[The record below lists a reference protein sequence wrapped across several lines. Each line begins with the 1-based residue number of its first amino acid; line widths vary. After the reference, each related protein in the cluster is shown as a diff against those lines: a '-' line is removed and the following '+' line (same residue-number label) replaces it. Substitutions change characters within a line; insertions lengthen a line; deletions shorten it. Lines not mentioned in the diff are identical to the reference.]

1 MNNATH
7 NSIVNFIWGIAD
19 DVLRDVYV
27 RGKYRDVILPM
38 TVIRRLD
45 ALLEPS
51 KEKVLG
57 MKKQLDGAGIANQ
70 HAALCQAA
78 GEAFYNVSPFTLRD
92 LKNRAKQQQL
102 KADFEAYLDGFSPN
116 VQEILDKFKFRNQIP
131 TLIEADILGHLI
143 EKFLDGRVN
152 LSPKPVKDVDGN
164 EILPALDN
172 HSMGTIFEELIRRFN
187 EENNEEAG
195 EHFTPRDV
203 VKLMADLIFLPVADD
218 IESGTYLV
226 YDGAC
231 GTGGM
236 LTVAEERLAEL
247 AESHGKDVSIHLFG
261 QEVQPE
267 TYAISKAD
275 LLLKGEGAEAENMKY
290 GSTLSSDAFPSQE
303 FDFML
308 SNPPYGKSWKTD
320 LERLGG
326 KGGIKDPR
334 FVTQHGGDPEY
345 KMITRSSDGQL
356 MFLVNKLSKMK
367 HTTRHGSR
375 ITEVHNGSSLFT
387 GDAGQ
392 GESNIRR
399 WIIEN
404 DWLEAIIALPENM
417 FYNTGIATYIWVLTN
432 RKSDTRRGKVQLID
446 ATEWYV
452 PLRRNLGKK
461 NCEFSEEHI
470 RAICDLVVNPVETE
484 KSKIF
489 PNEAFGYWKVTV
501 DRPLR
506 LAVDLNPTRLER
518 FGRTCI
524 KAKEEPLANLAC
536 RVAEALGA
544 GPHLDFN
551 AFMDACDADAD
562 KHGVKLTAK
571 RKKLLQS
578 ELSDTV
584 EAATPV
590 LKKVHKPGKTTPDP
604 IHGLFKTEVN
614 GKTCVVE
621 YEPDTA
627 LRDSEQVPLLEE
639 GGIERFFRREVL
651 PYTPDA
657 WIDESKTQIG
667 YEISFTRHF
676 YKPTP
681 MRSLE
686 DIRADLQ
693 ALQKEAE
700 GLLDSIVGAGTRG

>member
-1 MNNATH
+1 MNHVIHT
-7 NSIVNFIWGIAD
+7 SIVNFIWGIAD
-19 DVLRDVYV
+19 DVLRDIYV

-45 ALLEPS
+45 VLLEPS

-57 MKKQLDGAGIANQ
+57 MKRKLDQAGIANQ
-70 HAALCQAA
+70 HAALCQTA

-92 LKNRAKQQQL
+92 LKNRARQQQL
-102 KADFEAYLDGFSPN
+102 KVDFEAYLDGFSPN
-116 VQEILDKFKFRNQIP
+116 VQEILGKFKFRDQIP

-143 EKFLDGRVN
+143 EKFLDGRIN
-152 LSPKPVKDVDGN
+152 LSPKPVLDVDGN
-164 EILPALDN
+164 ELLPALDN

-247 AESHGKDVSIHLFG
+247 AANHGKDVSIHLYG

-275 LLLKGEGAEAENMKY
+275 LLLKGEGGGADNIKY
-290 GSTLSSDAFPSQE
+290 GSTLSKDAFPSQE

-320 LERLGG
+320 LEHLGG
-326 KGGIKDPR
+326 KSDIKDPR
-334 FVTQHGGDPEY
+334 FVTQHGDDPEFT
-345 KMITRSSDGQL
+345 MITRSSDGQL
-356 MFLVNKLSKMK
+356 MFLVNKLAKMK
-367 HTTRHGSR
+367 HSTRLGSR
-375 ITEVHNGSSLFT
+375 IAQVHNGSSLFT

-417 FYNTGIATYIWVLTN
+417 FYNTGIATYIWVLSN
-432 RKSDTRRGKVQLID
+432 RKSALRQGQVQLID
-446 ATEWYV
+446 ASELCTA
-452 PLRRNLGKK
+452 LRKNLGSK
-461 NCEFSEEHI
+461 NCELSAEHI
-470 RAICDLVVNPVETE
+470 AEITE
-484 KSKIF
+484 LFLECKESDISKIF
-489 PNEAFGYWKVTV
+489 PNQAFGYWKVSV

-506 LAVDLNPTRLER
+506 LAVDLSPARLER
-518 FGRTCI
+518 FERVCA
-524 KAKEEPLANLAC
+524 KAKEESLVSLALRMAKT
-536 RVAEALGA
+536 LGA
-544 GPHLDFN
+544 GPYLDFN
-551 AFMDACDADAD
+551 AFMQAVEADAAEHD
-562 KHGVKLTAK
+562 IKLIAK
-571 RKKLLQS
+571 RKKLLQT
-578 ELSDTV
+578 ELCDTN
-584 EAATPV
+584 ETAAPV
-590 LKKVHKPGKTTPDP
+590 LKKIHKAGKVFPDP
-604 IHGLFKTEVN
+604 VHGLFEAKVN
-614 GKTCVVE
+614 GKPCVVE

-639 GGIERFFRREVL
+639 GGIEAFFRREVL

-657 WIDESKTQIG
+657 WIDPTKTQVG

-676 YKPTP
+676 YKPAP
-681 MRSLE
+681 MRSLGE
-686 DIRADLQ
+686 IRAELLELQ
-693 ALQKEAE
+693 QEGE
-700 GLLDSIVGAGTRG
+700 GLLEEIVGHEA

>member
-1 MNNATH
+1 
-7 NSIVNFIWGIAD
+7 
-19 DVLRDVYV
+19 
-27 RGKYRDVILPM
+27 
-38 TVIRRLD
+38 
-45 ALLEPS
+45 
-51 KEKVLG
+51 
-57 MKKQLDGAGIANQ
+57 MKKQLDEAGISNQ

-131 TLIEADILGHLI
+131 TLVEADILGHLI
-143 EKFLDGRVN
+143 EKFLDGRIN
-152 LSPKPVKDVDGN
+152 LSPKPVQGADGN
-164 EILPALDN
+164 ELLPALDN
-172 HSMGTIFEELIRRFN
+172 HGMGTIFEELIRRFN

-203 VKLMADLIFLPVADD
+203 VKLMADLIFLPVKGD

-236 LTVAEERLAEL
+236 LTVAEERLSKL
-247 AESHGKDVSIHLFG
+247 AKSHGKAVSIHLFG

-267 TYAISKAD
+267 TYAIAKAD
-275 LLLKGEGAEAENMKY
+275 LLLKGEGVEADNIKY

-320 LERLGG
+320 LERFGG
-326 KGGIKDPR
+326 KGDIKDPR
-334 FVTQHGGDPEY
+334 FVVQHRGEELSL
-345 KMITRSSDGQL
+345 ITRSSDGQL
-356 MFLVNKLSKMK
+356 LFLVNKLAKMK
-367 HTTRHGSR
+367 HSTRLGSR
-375 ITEVHNGSSLFT
+375 IAEVHNGSSLFT

-432 RKSDTRRGKVQLID
+432 RKSEKRRGKVQLID
-446 ATEWYV
+446 ASVWFT

-461 NCEFSEEHI
+461 NCEFTEEQMQTI
-470 RAICDLVVNPVETE
+470 VDLVVNPRETGQ
-484 KSKIF
+484 SKIF

-501 DRPLR
+501 ERPLR
-506 LAVDLNPTRLER
+506 LAVDLSPARMEQ
-518 FGRTCI
+518 FEQTCA
-524 KAKEEPLANLAC
+524 KTKEKEEELAQLAY
-536 RVAEALGA
+536 RVAETLGA

-551 AFMDACDADAD
+551 AFMDAAQADAD
-562 KHGVKLTAK
+562 RHGVKLTAK

-578 ELSDTV
+578 ELCDTHE
-584 EAATPV
+584 EAAPV
-590 LKKVHKPGKTTPDP
+590 LKKVHKAGTATPDP
-604 IHGLFKTEVN
+604 IHGLFEAEVD
-614 GKTCVVE
+614 GKPCVVE
-621 YEPDTA
+621 YEADTN

-639 GGIERFFRREVL
+639 GGIEAFFRREVL
-651 PYTPDA
+651 PYVPDA
-657 WIDESKTQIG
+657 WIDADKTQIG

-676 YKPTP
+676 YKPAP
-681 MRSLE
+681 MRTLE
-686 DIRADLQ
+686 EIKADIY
-693 ALQKEAE
+693 ALEKETE
-700 GLLDSIVGAGTRG
+700 GLLQQIIGEAE